1 MQKTESKN
9 IIDCLQKVTSDD
21 QHTIEGLFVFPHDF
35 PAFKGHFP
43 GRPILPAVVQLAATR
58 LLAAK
63 QTGQKLLA
71 AGVRQAKFKKTIGPG
86 MPLTIRLQIKPDN
99 DDVFS
104 VSFTIS
110 TDQGTAAV
118 GEIQCRKS
126 GA

>member
-1 MQKTESKN
+1 MQSSESKN
-9 IIDCLQKVTSDD
+9 IINCLQKVTIDD

-35 PAFKGHFP
+35 PAFEGHFP
-43 GRPILPAVVQLAATR
+43 DRPILPAVVQLAATR

-63 QTGQKLLA
+63 QTGHKLLP
-71 AGVRQAKFKKTIGPG
+71 AGVLQAKFKKTIEPG
-86 MPLTIRLQIKPDN
+86 MLLTIRLKIKPDKN
-99 DDVFS
+99 NVFN

-118 GEIQCRKS
+118 GEIQLRKH